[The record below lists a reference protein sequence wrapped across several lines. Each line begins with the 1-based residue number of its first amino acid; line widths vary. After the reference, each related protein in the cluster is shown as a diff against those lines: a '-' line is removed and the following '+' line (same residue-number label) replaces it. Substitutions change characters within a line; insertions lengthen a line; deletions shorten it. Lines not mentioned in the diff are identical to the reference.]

1 MVEQWKDLPGYEDY
15 YQVSDQGNVRSV
27 TRLANRSGNHQRIAP
42 GRVLRLQVNH
52 RGYTYVTLYKQGN
65 RSVKEVHPLVAS
77 VFLGPRPEGYH
88 THHINKN
95 STDNRIENLTYVP
108 ADRHVSRHHRG
119 EKCHKA
125 ILDESQI
132 LEVRQLLNAGVIQK
146 DIAQQFGVSRS
157 TIGEIKRGATWKHI

>member
-27 TRLANRSGNHQRIAP
+27 TRLANRSGNHQRIAS

-65 RSVKEVHPLVAS
+65 RSVKEVHPLVAHA
-77 VFLGPRPEGYH
+77 FLGPRPDDFH
-88 THHINKN
+88 THHINGNKA
-95 STDNRIENLTYVP
+95 DNRLENL
-108 ADRHVSRHHRG
+108 AHVHCSKHSSNHFRG

-125 ILDESQI
+125 ILTEEQVF
-132 LEVRQLLNAGVIQK
+132 EVRQLLENGMFQK
-146 DIAQQFGVSRS
+146 DIAKQYGVSRS
-157 TIGEIKRGATWKHI
+157 TICEIKRGASWKHI